1 MVGDGD
7 NDGGGGVGGV
17 GSESK
22 TIVSNGIDLKL
33 ELTAYLEKREEM
45 GADEAAKG
53 NVGKVIGGTKG
64 NAILEYISGSPNKPY
79 TIETPP
85 DIFDYDE
92 LTKYGFGY
100 LVTPIM
106 DSGVGGR
113 RGLYALMDLPLP
125 PVSDR
130 IKPKSMTARKLVID
144 RTGETDKGRYTGL
157 KVTQILDDEE
167 MGRVL
172 EEVRRKEMEGVA
184 FGAKLVDDNYEQ
196 PFADKRNVGPQQ
208 TPEWTPAMLDEEG
221 RKAGKA
227 MAWAEAA
234 KAGEFQSDPYERMNV
249 EGKLQIY
256 SIATA
261 LLTGF
266 AFGKSTPAFLSL
278 VLGGDDAAATVT
290 GPLGLLQ
297 GLAFVLVLNAVLA
310 GVLCGGVFA
319 PKLNRSGFI
328 WGVKGLAGGPLAIIQ
343 LKGLDILRTRGEIAA
358 EK

>member
-1 MVGDGD
+1 
-7 NDGGGGVGGV
+7 
-17 GSESK
+17 
-22 TIVSNGIDLKL
+22 
-33 ELTAYLEKREEM
+33 
-45 GADEAAKG
+45 
-53 NVGKVIGGTKG
+53 
-64 NAILEYISGSPNKPY
+64 
-79 TIETPP
+79 
-85 DIFDYDE
+85 
-92 LTKYGFGY
+92 
-100 LVTPIM
+100 M

-196 PFADKRNVGPQQ
+196 PFAGMLCYIILCYTSIHLHRYLTLSLTRLLPILHQKPLLQILLHTFAQTQDKRNVGPQQ